1 MNITLAISKIYDITT
16 DECYGYITVPN
27 YDYLLD
33 SKCLYEFVVDHLS
46 YFTKKSLSK
55 KYCLQSIK
63 NIYYLSYVYAL

>member
-33 SKCLYEFVVDHLS
+33 SKCLYEFVCTSSMSGSDITLEI
-46 YFTKKSLSK
+46 FSK
-55 KYCLQSIK
+55 LFLILFFSAKE
-63 NIYYLSYVYAL
+63 